1 MYFLGKQII
10 IQDNFSLN
18 IQDSL
23 LYGKKVV
30 IYMKNFCQLMGLISK
45 FTQLEEITLMQKH
58 ENAQLLM
65 ERFNEIKMEK
75 K

>member
-1 MYFLGKQII
+1 
-10 IQDNFSLN
+10 
-18 IQDSL
+18 
-23 LYGKKVV
+23 
-30 IYMKNFCQLMGLISK
+30 
-45 FTQLEEITLMQKH
+45 LEEITLMQKH

>member
-45 FTQLEEITLMQKH
+45 FTQLEEIMLMQKH